1 MTTAPLH
8 RGQRTIGHSLEERMT
23 GTPSCLERGRN
34 RTDDR
39 VPDTASELGE
49 SAQGRLVEGRDC
61 GTCNVCCV
69 ALTIDDPELKKV
81 QGYRCQ
87 HLKPGQGCS
96 IYASRPHTCRTFY
109 CGWRRLKWVR
119 ESLRPDRS
127 GVLVKLDGE
136 INPDGTQQLGVSI
149 TLLNRAALKAD
160 GLAETVAAAIAA
172 RVPVFL
178 NIPGPPGY
186 TSAKARL
193 NAHLEAAVA
202 MRDKGAVLSFLADAL
217 RQGRRGERRRIV
229 LQAQRGTGPDQD
241 ALQK

>member
-1 MTTAPLH
+1 
-8 RGQRTIGHSLEERMT
+8 
-23 GTPSCLERGRN
+23 
-34 RTDDR
+34 
-39 VPDTASELGE
+39 
-49 SAQGRLVEGRDC
+49 
-61 GTCNVCCV
+61 
-69 ALTIDDPELKKV
+69 LTIEDPELKKV

-96 IYASRPHTCRTFY
+96 IYPSRPHTCRTFY
-109 CGWRRLKWVR
+109 CGWRQLKWVR
-119 ESLRPDRS
+119 QSLRPDRS

-136 INPDGTQQLGVSI
+136 IEPDGTQRLGVSI
-149 TLLNRAALKAD
+149 TLLNRAALKAE

-172 RVPVFL
+172 GVPVFL

-202 MRDKGAVLSFLADAL
+202 MRDKGAVLRFLADAL

-229 LQAQRGTGPDQD
+229 LQDQGGSVPS
-241 ALQK
+241 

>member
-1 MTTAPLH
+1 M
-8 RGQRTIGHSLEERMT
+8 
-23 GTPSCLERGRN
+23 
-34 RTDDR
+34 
-39 VPDTASELGE
+39 PDKASHDGD
-49 SAQGRLVEGRDC
+49 SAQTRLVEGRSC
-61 GTCNVCCV
+61 GTCDVCCV

-96 IYASRPHTCRTFY
+96 IYATRPHTCRTFY

-136 INPDGTQQLGVSI
+136 IGPDGTERLGVSI

-160 GLAETVAAAIAA
+160 GLAETVAAAVAA

-178 NIPGPPGY
+178 SIPGPPGY
-186 TSAKARL
+186 TAAQAKL
-193 NAHLEAAVA
+193 NAHLESAVA
-202 MRDKGAVLSFLADAL
+202 TKNKAEVLRLLAQAH
-217 RQGRRGERRRIV
+217 RQGRHGERRRIV
-229 LQAQRGTGPDQD
+229 LSDQGVSGPDRASAPAIGPQHP
-241 ALQK
+241 AC

>member
-1 MTTAPLH
+1 M
-8 RGQRTIGHSLEERMT
+8 M
-23 GTPSCLERGRN
+23 GTPSCLEPRRNAKEGRMS
-34 RTDDR
+34 DK
-39 VPDTASELGE
+39 ASHDGDG
-49 SAQGRLVEGRDC
+49 AQTRLVEGRNC
-61 GTCNVCCV
+61 GTCTVCCV

-96 IYASRPHTCRTFY
+96 IYPTRPHSCRTFY
-109 CGWRRLKWVR
+109 CGWWLLKWVR

-136 INPDGTQQLGVSI
+136 IDPDGTERLGVSI

-178 NIPGPPGY
+178 SIPGPPGY
-186 TSAKARL
+186 TAAQAKL
-193 NAHLEAAVA
+193 NAHLEPAVA
-202 MRDKGAVLSFLADAL
+202 RKDKAEVLRLLAQAQ
-217 RQGRRGERRRIV
+217 RQGRRGERSRIV
-229 LQAQRGTGPDQD
+229 LQGQASSGPDRPRG
-241 ALQK
+241 AAIGPRRPVC